1 MNIVLRIFLF
11 CGVFIYVLFI
21 INLLRKN
28 KLELKY
34 ALLWMLSG
42 LFMIIVL
49 VFPEFFLQLSSAI
62 GIVEPVN
69 MIFLLQGAF
78 LLCLSAMYMY
88 FTFRYC
94 VRIKPQT
101 TGTDSRSRPTGKTC
115 PGSGKTN
122 AGRKMK
128 ALQRSCG
135 RFCHP
140 LH

>member
-69 MIFLLQGAF
+69 MIFLL
-78 LLCLSAMYMY
+78 
-88 FTFRYC
+88 
-94 VRIKPQT
+94 
-101 TGTDSRSRPTGKTC
+101 
-115 PGSGKTN
+115 
-122 AGRKMK
+122 
-128 ALQRSCG
+128 
-135 RFCHP
+135 
-140 LH
+140 

>member
-11 CGVFIYVLFI
+11 CCVFIYVLFI

-49 VFPEFFLQLSSAI
+49 VFPEFFLQLSSCKYDFFIA
-62 GIVEPVN
+62 G
-69 MIFLLQGAF
+69 
-78 LLCLSAMYMY
+78 CLSAMYMY

>member
-11 CGVFIYVLFI
+11 CCVFIYVLFI

-49 VFPEFFLQLSSAI
+49 VIPEFFLQLSSAI

-78 LLCLSAMYMY
+78 LLCICISLSVIVSGLNRKLRALIQDHALLEK
-88 FTFRYC
+88 R
-94 VRIKPQT
+94 VRDLEKQMQEE
-101 TGTDSRSRPTGKTC
+101 K
-115 PGSGKTN
+115 
-122 AGRKMK
+122 
-128 ALQRSCG
+128 
-135 RFCHP
+135 
-140 LH
+140 